1 MSRALPSCNPASA
14 ISCNKLSELCVNC
27 PLAKSHKLP
36 FSLSSSHASHP
47 LELLHLDLWGPT
59 PCPATSGAGYVL
71 LIIDDF
77 SRYTWLYFLSIKDQ
91 ALPSFI
97 NFQKLVERQLNT
109 SIKHLQSDN
118 GGEFLAF
125 KSYLQS
131 QGICHQVSCPHTPEQ
146 NGRAERKI
154 RDLVEIGLA
163 LSAQASL
170 PLKYWMQPFQM
181 AAYLINLLPS
191 KVLSYQ
197 SPIQLLFHKALNYTH
212 LRIFGCLC
220 FPSLRPYMTNKLS
233 YRSTPCVFLG
243 YALSHKGHLCHDTK
257 TDRFYISWHVIFH
270 ENTFPFQSSLVS
282 SDTSSS

>member
-1 MSRALPSCNPASA
+1 MANSITSTAQEAIWLARLGHPAAPVLSRALSSCNPAIV
-14 ISCNKLSELCVNC
+14 ISCNKLSELCVHC

-36 FSLSSSHASHP
+36 FSLSSSHAS
-47 LELLHLDLWGPT
+47 
-59 PCPATSGAGYVL
+59 GARYVL

-77 SRYTWLYFLSIKDQ
+77 SRYTWFYFLSTKDQ

-97 NFQKLVERQLNT
+97 NFQKLVERQINT

-118 GGEFLAF
+118 GGEFLAL

-131 QGICHQVSCPHTPEQ
+131 QGFSHQFSCPHIPEQ

-154 RDLVEIGLA
+154 RHLEETGLA

-170 PLKYWMQPFQM
+170 PLKYWMQSFQT
-181 AAYLINLLPS
+181 AAYLINLLPT

-197 SPIQLLFHKALNYTH
+197 SPIQLLFHKAPNYTH

-220 FPSLRPYMTNKLS
+220 FPSLRPYTTNKLS

-243 YALSHKGHLCHDTK
+243 YAPSHKGYLCLDTK
-257 TDRFYISWHVIFH
+257 TDRFYIM
-270 ENTFPFQSSLVS
+270 
-282 SDTSSS
+282 